1 MTDHSSVSQQE
12 ANSAASS
19 EPFHFP
25 AGIPGFEDHKNFIL
39 VSRENMRPFLWLQSV
54 DNEEVSLPVI
64 SCLLLTRKVL
74 RYMTEEH
81 LALIG
86 TPPKDQ
92 VAPYYV
98 LRVDSQAGTITA
110 NTKAPIV
117 INLESKEGYQVF
129 MEGDD
134 LRVDEPL
141 ANLAPSS
148 SRRDS

>member
-1 MTDHSSVSQQE
+1 
-12 ANSAASS
+12 
-19 EPFHFP
+19 
-25 AGIPGFEDHKNFIL
+25 
-39 VSRENMRPFLWLQSV
+39 MRPFLWLQSV
-54 DNEEVSLPVI
+54 DNKEVCLPVI
-64 SCLLLTRKVL
+64 SCLLLTKKVL
-74 RYMTEEH
+74 RYMTKEH

-141 ANLAPSS
+141 ADLVPSS